1 MLRSL
6 LAWISVAAGLVL
18 LVWGVGGAAYA
29 QPSEDGVMIQEI
41 KPVVPVLNLGRGDR
55 VLLWVTVLD
64 SDGVEHQ
71 SLPSAVDL
79 IWSATHGELEV
90 FYDTT
95 RAIHV
100 ASRSPGNYTVTVSAG
115 SECIGEAAE
124 CTATFTIRVRTGG
137 GCHWLGIP
145 PAAPTTLIDAE
156 GIEYEVFKPWRKG
169 RIEGSDFR
177 ILTGC
182 RVVPEGEYIGVRMFQ
197 NGPASNAGMSH
208 HTYTLSGN
216 QYKISIVDAEV
227 KPITSYTLNHDVEV
241 CIPVPDELRSKLS
254 STVMV
259 NKNDDGTLTEI
270 SSSVRI
276 SPSLIVCG
284 YTSTLPATL
293 AAGVPGT
300 PPETLPAT
308 GGAVPVSQGII
319 AWALLVGVALIATG
333 TFASTYRHRPHGASD
348 KTKSVFEK
356 R

>member
-1 MLRSL
+1 M
-6 LAWISVAAGLVL
+6 AAGLAL
-18 LVWGVGGAAYA
+18 LVWDVGGAAYA

-41 KPVVPVLNLGRGDR
+41 KPVVPVLNLDRGDR

-71 SLPSAVDL
+71 NLPSAVDL
-79 IWSATHGELEV
+79 VWSATHGELEV

-137 GCHWLGIP
+137 GGCYWPIP
-145 PAAPTTLIDAE
+145 PPPTPTALIDAE
-156 GIEYEVFKPWRKG
+156 GNEYEVFSPQYGG
-169 RIEGSDFR
+169 RIDGSNFR
-177 ILTGC
+177 ILARC
-182 RVVPEGEYIGVRMFQ
+182 RHVPEGEYIGVRMFE
-197 NGPASNAGMSH
+197 NGPASNAGMPH
-208 HTYTLSGN
+208 HAYTLSGN
-216 QYKISIVDAEV
+216 QYKVPIVDADV
-227 KPITSYTLNHDVEV
+227 KTITSYALNYDVEV
-241 CIPVPDELRSKLS
+241 CIPVPDELRTKLS

-300 PPETLPAT
+300 PPEILPAT
-308 GGAVPVSQGII
+308 GGATPSSASAVVWAFLLGI
-319 AWALLVGVALIATG
+319 ALI
-333 TFASTYRHRPHGASD
+333 SVGALCLRIPNRD
-348 KTKSVFEK
+348 EFN
-356 R
+356 RA